1 MHLTLR
7 TNRDAGGI
15 TSVRAIIS
23 RRATQFVLALAIVV
37 TLPVPSATAQDAP
50 STIKA
55 VAIITPPAVMQENG
69 QLTGFSIDLWN
80 AIAAKLKLQTN
91 YLTTPDVAAGL
102 EMMRSKQADVA
113 ITPTYYTTQ
122 RDSEFDYT
130 FSVLNAG
137 WLVMVPETGGGGLAA
152 NPLMDLL
159 HLIFSPGMLLW
170 LGVGLVLLLIP
181 AHIVWLLDR
190 GKEDSVIPGR
200 KYFPGIFHGMI
211 WAATAL
217 VSQVQQ
223 LPGRWLPRTLA
234 LVWMFVGV
242 VFIAFYTAQL
252 TADLTVQQIS
262 GLINGPG
269 DLPGKRVATLAGG
282 LPVAYLKGIGAQV
295 QEYPTVD
302 EMFGALQAQKVDAI
316 VQAAPL
322 LRYYAAHDGA
332 GRVKTVGDE
341 FRKDDLGF
349 LVQLNSPLRR
359 RVNNALIGL
368 HEDGTYEQL
377 YNKWFGGP

>member
-1 MHLTLR
+1 
-7 TNRDAGGI
+7 
-15 TSVRAIIS
+15 
-23 RRATQFVLALAIVV
+23 
-37 TLPVPSATAQDAP
+37 
-50 STIKA
+50 
-55 VAIITPPAVMQENG
+55 MQKDG
-69 QLTGFSIDLWN
+69 QLTGFSVDLWS
-80 AIAAKLKLQTN
+80 AIAAKLKLQTK
-91 YLTTPDVAAGL
+91 YLTAPDVAAGL
-102 EMMRSKQADVA
+102 DMMRSKQADVA

-122 RDSEFDYT
+122 RDNEFDYT
-130 FSVLNAG
+130 YPVLNAG

-190 GKEDSVIPGR
+190 GKEDSVIPDK

-211 WAATAL
+211 WAGTAL

-223 LPGRWLPRTLA
+223 LPGRWLPRALA

-252 TADLTVQQIS
+252 TADLTVEQIS

-269 DLPGKRVATLAGG
+269 DLPGKRVATLAGT
-282 LPVAYLKGIGAQV
+282 LPVAYLRGIGAQV

-302 EMFGALQAQKVDAI
+302 EMFSALQAQKVDAV
-316 VQAAPL
+316 VQTAPL
-322 LRYYAAHDGA
+322 LRYYAAHDGM
-332 GRVKTVGDE
+332 GKVKTVGDE

-359 RVNNALIGL
+359 RINNALIGL

-377 YNKWFGGP
+377 YNKWFGGL